1 MTGQATDTIV
11 LVHGMW
17 TTAHVWRNWTGYYE
31 KLGWRVT
38 APPWPGEGEAR
49 PESPELA
56 APQGIGELV
65 EHYAELV
72 ATMEKPPVLIGH
84 SLGGA
89 IVQVL
94 LSRGLGAAGVAIA
107 SEPVRGVRRVPF
119 TSLRASWPVLRNP
132 ANRKREV
139 SLTDEEFRYMFTNAF
154 AEADAATAYAEEHV
168 PASGRMMFQVASAN
182 LNPRSPLKVDFRR
195 RDRAPLLLIAGGA
208 DHMVPPSVNWENHRR
223 YRRSGAATDFHE
235 FFGRCH
241 LTIAQPAW
249 EDVAD
254 YALTWLG
261 THGIAAPGE
270 RAA

>member
-17 TTAHVWRNWTGYYE
+17 MTAHSWRNWIGYYE
-31 KLGWRVT
+31 KLGWRVI
-38 APPWPGEGEAR
+38 APPWPGAERDALREA
-49 PESPELA
+49 PESVA
-56 APQGIGELV
+56 GQGVGDIV
-65 EHYAELV
+65 EHYVELV
-72 ATMEKPPVLIGH
+72 AKMDRPPVLIGH

-89 IVQVL
+89 VVQVL

-132 ANRKREV
+132 ANRKRAV
-139 SLTDEEFRYMFTNAF
+139 GLTREQFRYMFTNAF
-154 AEADAATAYAEEHV
+154 ADADADAAYEEEHV
-168 PASGRMMFQVASAN
+168 PASGRMMFQVAFAN
-182 LNPRSPLKVDFRR
+182 LNPRSPLRVDFRR

-208 DHMVPPSVNWENHRR
+208 DHMVPPSVSWENHRR
-223 YRRSGAATDFHE
+223 YRRSGAATEFHE

-241 LTIAQPAW
+241 HTIGQPAW

-254 YALTWLG
+254 YALAWLR
-261 THGIAAPGE
+261 THGIAGE
-270 RAA
+270 G